1 MVTRIMS
8 VTIKRLSNQSWFE
21 IKAGDRVAQI
31 DPAYVRMAKRGA
43 VPGDQAD
50 LILLTHAHMD
60 HCDRRAVGDFCRD
73 DTTIA
78 GPSSCARTLH
88 RNIHTMSPGDEI
100 AIGEIRV
107 RATAAYN
114 RGVIRHLLHGKGACV
129 GYLVTVGGMTIYHA
143 GDTDFI
149 PEMSSLGPVD
159 VALLP
164 ISGLVTMNIEDAVKA
179 AIAIG
184 PKVIVPMH
192 QNRANPTRFREKMIS
207 AAPGIK
213 VVLMKAGDELTV

>member
-1 MVTRIMS
+1 MT
-8 VTIKRLSNQSWFE
+8 
-21 IKAGDRVAQI
+21 
-31 DPAYVRMAKRGA
+31 KRGA

-73 DTTIA
+73 NTTIA
-78 GPSSCARTLH
+78 GPSSCARTLR

-100 AIGEIRV
+100 AIGEIKV
-107 RATAAYN
+107 RAVAAYN
-114 RGVIRHLLHGKGACV
+114 QGLIRHLLHGKGACV

-184 PKVIVPMH
+184 PKVVVPMH
-192 QNRANPTRFREKMIS
+192 QNWVNPTRFKEMMIS
-207 AAPGIK
+207 SAPGIK
-213 VVLMKAGDELTV
+213 VVLMKAGGSSPQYKT

>member
-1 MVTRIMS
+1 MTV
-8 VTIKRLSNQSWFE
+8 KRLSDQSWFE
-21 IKAGDRVAQI
+21 IKAGDRVVHI
-31 DPAYVRMAKRGA
+31 DPAYIGVAKRGA
-43 VPGDQAD
+43 VPGDPAD

-78 GPSSCARTLH
+78 GPSSCAKKLH

-100 AIGEIRV
+100 AVGEIRV
-107 RATAAYN
+107 RAAAAYN
-114 RGVIRHLLHGKGACV
+114 QGAIRHLLHGKGACV
-129 GYLVTVGGMTIYHA
+129 GYLVTMGGTTIYHA

-164 ISGLVTMNIEDAVKA
+164 MSGLVTMNIEDAVKA

-184 PKVIVPMH
+184 PEVVVPMH
-192 QNRANPTRFREKMIS
+192 QNRADPSQFREKMIS
-207 AAPGIK
+207 AGPGIR

>member
-1 MVTRIMS
+1 
-8 VTIKRLSNQSWFE
+8 
-21 IKAGDRVAQI
+21 
-31 DPAYVRMAKRGA
+31 
-43 VPGDQAD
+43 
-50 LILLTHAHMD
+50 
-60 HCDRRAVGDFCRD
+60 
-73 DTTIA
+73 
-78 GPSSCARTLH
+78 
-88 RNIHTMSPGDEI
+88 MSPGDEI

-114 RGVIRHLLHGKGACV
+114 RGAIRHLLHGKGACV

-164 ISGLVTMNIEDAVKA
+164 VSGLVTMNIEDAVKA

-184 PKVIVPMH
+184 PKVVVPMH
-192 QNRANPTRFREKMIS
+192 QNRANPTRFREMMIS

>member
-1 MVTRIMS
+1 MS
-8 VTIKRLSNQSWFE
+8 VIIKRLSNQSWFE

-60 HCDRRAVGDFCRD
+60 HCDWRAVGDFCRD
-73 DTTIA
+73 NTTIA
-78 GPSSCARTLH
+78 GPSSCARKLR

-100 AIGEIRV
+100 TVGEIRV

-114 RGVIRHLLHGKGACV
+114 LGIIRHLLHAKGACV

-179 AIAIG
+179 AIAIE
-184 PKVIVPMH
+184 PKVVVPMH
-192 QNRANPTRFREKMIS
+192 QNRADPTRFREKMIS